1 MSGRMAVF
9 PSGRTATIAVPV
21 AQSHVTRGAI
31 IVLSKPCPP
40 RPELDALIEKAKAH
54 VMTPA
59 ERRAQRIS
67 FIVGQTGFD
76 RDRVADWLD
85 RHEGRK

>member
-1 MSGRMAVF
+1 METYTVKTG
-9 PSGRTATIAVPV
+9 
-21 AQSHVTRGAI
+21 
-31 IVLSKPCPP
+31 KP
-40 RPELDALIEKAKAH
+40 IEKAKAH

-76 RDRVADWLD
+76 RERVADWLD